1 MVNAPRSNP
10 SSGIKILLVEDN
22 HISRQLMT
30 DFLVTK
36 GFEVQSLASAHA
48 FLLAMAAYQPDVVLL
63 DLKLPGISG
72 YTVLQQLQQ
81 QPEWK
86 NLPVIVVSAFA
97 FCADRDRA
105 LALGARRYLVK
116 PVKLP
121 ELIQAIREEVY
132 CSLV

>member
-1 MVNAPRSNP
+1 MVKAPRFNQ

-22 HISRQLMT
+22 DISRQLMT
-30 DFLVTK
+30 DFLITK
-36 GFEVQSLASAHA
+36 DFEVQSLASAHT
-48 FLLAMAAYQPDVVLL
+48 FLPTLAAYQPDVVLL

-81 QPEWK
+81 QPEWRTV
-86 NLPVIVVSAFA
+86 PVIVVSAFA

-105 LALGARRYLVK
+105 LRLGARRYLVK